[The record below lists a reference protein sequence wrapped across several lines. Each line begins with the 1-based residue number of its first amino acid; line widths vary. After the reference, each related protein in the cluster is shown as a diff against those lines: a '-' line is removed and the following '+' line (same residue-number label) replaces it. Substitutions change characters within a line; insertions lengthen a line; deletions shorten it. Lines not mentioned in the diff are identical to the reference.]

1 MSQNTLGRK
10 ISRPIEYYF
19 MLNSAS
25 DYQTFIEIKD
35 HFNVDCIHIPPC
47 IERMGNLYS
56 KYSEKTHLQR
66 HFSCQVAY

>member
-1 MSQNTLGRK
+1 
-10 ISRPIEYYF
+10 

-56 KYSEKTHLQR
+56 KYSEKTHLKK
-66 HFSCQVAY
+66 HFFVKLLIEMRYRMRVNMRC